1 MRSISR
7 EQAINAYLDA
17 CELEL
22 QAFKPGNVSVYA
34 GGHDMTVEDFRK
46 SATVSAGPLTD
57 PAYSLG
63 EKIYY
68 AVKATREA
76 VGCNTNLGI
85 VLLCAPLIQAAYHVS
100 EEMTLRQSLSR
111 VLANTTISD
120 AEWTFR
126 AILTASPG
134 GLGEAPQQDVR
145 ETAQVCLTE
154 AMAMA
159 AGRDRI
165 AYQYITDYKDIFD
178 FAIIRYNGMLKR
190 LNIRKW
196 AALAVYAGLLSRFP
210 DSHIVRKYG
219 NRFTGW
225 VSARMA
231 MVENQLSVTDKP
243 EQIEDMLYRIDAEF
257 KAEGINPGTTA
268 DMTVATLL
276 AATLEQLT
284 GGLNNQAV
292 G

>member
-1 MRSISR
+1 MPSISR

-34 GGHDMTVEDFRK
+34 NGHEMTVNDFRN
-46 SATVSAGPLTD
+46 SAEVSAGPLTD

-68 AVKATREA
+68 AVKATREK

-85 VLLCAPLIQAAYHVS
+85 VLLCAPLIQAAYRIS
-100 EEMTLRQSLSR
+100 EGMTLRRSLSR
-111 VLANTTISD
+111 VLANTTIGD
-120 AEWTFR
+120 ADWAFR
-126 AILTASPG
+126 AIVTASPG

-145 ETAQVCLTE
+145 EAPQVSLTE

-159 AGRDRI
+159 AERDRI
-165 AYQYITDYKDIFD
+165 AYQYLTDYKDIFD
-178 FAIIRYNGMLKR
+178 FAIIRYNGTLER
-190 LNIRKW
+190 LGIRKW
-196 AALAVYAGLLSRFP
+196 AALAVYAGLLSRYP

-225 VSARMA
+225 VSAKMA
-231 MVENQLSVTDKP
+231 MVENQLSITARP
-243 EQIEDMLYRIDAEF
+243 EQLEDMLYRIDAEF
-257 KAEGINPGTTA
+257 KAESINPGTTA

-276 AATLEQLT
+276 AASLERLV
-284 GGLNNQAV
+284 GSLN
-292 G
+292 